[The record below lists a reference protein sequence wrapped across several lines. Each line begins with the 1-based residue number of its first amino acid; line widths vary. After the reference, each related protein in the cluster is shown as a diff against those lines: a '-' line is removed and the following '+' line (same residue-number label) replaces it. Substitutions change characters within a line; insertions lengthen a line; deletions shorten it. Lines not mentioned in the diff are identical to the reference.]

1 MPTIPQPARISTS
14 RAVIALL
21 VQQMED
27 ALGDDWTGQI
37 ANPTPFASDQ
47 ESETY
52 AWLSE
57 VPKLREWLG
66 GRQAVGL
73 SESGFTIRN
82 RKFESTIEIAVDWM
96 RRDKTGQIRQRINE
110 LADADRAHWA
120 ELLTDLI
127 IAAEDTVCYDGQ
139 YFFDSDHPD
148 PSQGTS
154 ATQSNDL
161 TYDSVSVTVPTTV
174 EFVAATLS
182 ATKALLKMR
191 TEKGRYL
198 NAGAKRFTLMVP
210 VDFMDVA
217 AAALGAT
224 VIADTVSRTNT
235 IQVLAT
241 LGGFGYDLVIN
252 PRLTWTTKF
261 ALFRGDRNAQ
271 ALIRQQEQATQVS
284 AIAEGSELEFQKDV
298 HQYGLKAIRGA
309 GLGRWQHSALLT
321 FV

>member
-37 ANPTPFASDQ
+37 ANPTPFTSDQ

-110 LADADRAHWA
+110 LAEADRAHWA

-127 IAAEDTVCYDGQ
+127 LASEDTVCYDGQ
-139 YFFDSDHPD
+139 YFFDTDHPD
-148 PSQGTS
+148 PSASQDGS
-154 ATQSNDL
+154 AVQSNDL
-161 TYDSVSVTVPTTV
+161 TYNSVSTTSPTTV
-174 EFVAATLS
+174 EFVAALLA

-191 TEKGRYL
+191 TEKG
-198 NAGAKRFTLMVP
+198 
-210 VDFMDVA
+210 
-217 AAALGAT
+217 AL
-224 VIADTVSRTNT
+224 SER
-235 IQVLAT
+235 
-241 LGGFGYDLVIN
+241 
-252 PRLTWTTKF
+252 
-261 ALFRGDRNAQ
+261 RGQ
-271 ALIRQQEQATQVS
+271 ALHLHGAGRLH
-284 AIAEGSELEFQKDV
+284 GR
-298 HQYGLKAIRGA
+298 GRRGA
-309 GLGRWQHSALLT
+309 GRHRHRR
-321 FV
+321 